1 MEAPVGVVSA
11 SLLSSSIQSMSP
23 SSQSFST
30 PPSSRFTASR
40 PGSARSMRFCTS
52 LAAARVFF
60 AASSRCG
67 RAFSMWA
74 AAFAAAS
81 SRCGAAL
88 RAASSKEAA
97 ARLDACVAAAA
108 AWANR
113 SRSCFESML
122 SCVADVHSS
131 QVQSMRNVR
140 HKATQERARRF
151 RETRALP
158 LIPARTQSLRPPS
171 KIDRVSCQKT
181 PRNSRARSV
190 GLLPAPRQ
198 PGSVPLTGA
207 EQNRSRASVLSHAS
221 PAACA
226 KPVG

>member
-1 MEAPVGVVSA
+1 MLPETRYNPGAPTASRLLALSLTRRSSISPLRRETAMEAPVGFAA
-11 SLLSSSIQSMSP
+11 SLLSSSIQSISP

-74 AAFAAAS
+74 AAHAAAS

-88 RAASSKEAA
+88 RAASSMEAA

-122 SCVADVHSS
+122 SCVADVHNAH
-131 QVQSMRNVR
+131 VQSMRNVR
-140 HKATQERARRF
+140 HKTKSALGVFTRNPCAR
-151 RETRALP
+151 P

-171 KIDRVSCQKT
+171 KIDCESC
-181 PRNSRARSV
+181 
-190 GLLPAPRQ
+190 
-198 PGSVPLTGA
+198 
-207 EQNRSRASVLSHAS
+207 H
-221 PAACA
+221 
-226 KPVG
+226 